1 MSVDPRKPRTSE
13 QTEARATV
21 DASGGITIRNDGTSG
36 PVTNTVDRSVRVRNV
51 AVGGGLALAV
61 VIAVVWWQWTS
72 RADSASAEQEY
83 RALGSTACERIAASL
98 ALPAPE
104 LDGATAI
111 YRTSALV
118 SALQSAQSTIG
129 VQRDRVTS
137 ADAPGALTDERDAV
151 AAAADDA
158 SAALAAVAAD
168 LPQRGET
175 IPFESVLSSLG
186 GTPLGQQAQAAEAA
200 LADALS
206 DLAGE
211 PCSLTSS

>member
-13 QTEARATV
+13 RTEAHATV
-21 DASGGITIRNDGTSG
+21 DASGGVTIRNDGTSG

-61 VIAVVWWQWTS
+61 VVAVVWWQWSS
-72 RADSASAEQEY
+72 RADAASAEQEY

-98 ALPAPE
+98 TLPLPE
-104 LDGATAI
+104 LDSANAS
-111 YRTSALV
+111 YRTSTLV
-118 SALQSAQSTIG
+118 STLQSAQATIE
-129 VQRDRVTS
+129 VQRDRVTA
-137 ADAPGALTDERDAV
+137 ADAPGGLTDERDAV

-158 SAALAAVAAD
+158 SVAIAALAAD
-168 LPQRGET
+168 LPQHGET
-175 IPFESVLSSLG
+175 IPFDAVLSSLWA
-186 GTPLGQQAQAAEAA
+186 TQLGQQAQTAEAA

-211 PCSLTSS
+211 PCSLTGS